1 MFRKTD
7 KVLRGNLCKVRASQ
21 GRAVLKAD
29 IQLTAT
35 VKCAVLTR
43 GPCSCGIRSV
53 ALVLSI
59 LKLCNVHMQLRYM
72 LEVTRM
78 CLCILFSLCQIRKN

>member
-1 MFRKTD
+1 M
-7 KVLRGNLCKVRASQ
+7 
-21 GRAVLKAD
+21 LKAG

-35 VKCAVLTR
+35 VKCAVFTV
-43 GPCSCGIRSV
+43 GPAEYWKCGD
-53 ALVLSI
+53 SI
-59 LKLCNVHMQLRYM
+59 FNCKFCAYVMQARYM

>member
-1 MFRKTD
+1 M
-7 KVLRGNLCKVRASQ
+7 
-21 GRAVLKAD
+21 LKAD

-53 ALVLSI
+53 ALVFLMEI
-59 LKLCNVHMQLRYM
+59 VQCAYVMQLRYM